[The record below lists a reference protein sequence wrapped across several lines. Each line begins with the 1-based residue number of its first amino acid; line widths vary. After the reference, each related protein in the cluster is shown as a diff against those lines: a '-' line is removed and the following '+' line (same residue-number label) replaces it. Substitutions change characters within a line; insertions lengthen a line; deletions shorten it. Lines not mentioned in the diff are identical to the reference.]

1 MRENLGSSLH
11 ALKVWQGTQITLRYS
26 VTSFSGLLL
35 SRLSLRNS
43 RPLRPVEKSGSRKTC
58 CWWRRIRLG
67 NTEWIRYTQIIGVL
81 TACTYECGWS
91 WPVSLRG
98 HSVLPLKGHGNRE
111 SFVRTG
117 KLKNVTFVFKKRN
130 VEVMGNY
137 RLVNI
142 TSVPGKVV
150 EQIVL
155 KTIFKHLVDKK

>member
-1 MRENLGSSLH
+1 M
-11 ALKVWQGTQITLRYS
+11 
-26 VTSFSGLLL
+26 
-35 SRLSLRNS
+35 
-43 RPLRPVEKSGSRKTC
+43 
-58 CWWRRIRLG
+58 
-67 NTEWIRYTQIIGVL
+67 
-81 TACTYECGWS
+81 
-91 WPVSLRG
+91 
-98 HSVLPLKGHGNRE
+98 
-111 SFVRTG
+111 RTG